1 MVISTGTWAWRGSAS
16 ASRLRPPARAT
27 NRRNGPESV
36 VRPPTC
42 GRQPSAEAD
51 LGRLPFGRVKSALNS
66 AAKAR
71 AIVAPAL
78 DGFSP
83 TPEMPEIEEA
93 QALFKLLAM
102 AAKGKPQR

>member
-1 MVISTGTWAWRGSAS
+1 
-16 ASRLRPPARAT
+16 
-27 NRRNGPESV
+27 
-36 VRPPTC
+36 
-42 GRQPSAEAD
+42 
-51 LGRLPFGRVKSALNS
+51 LPFGRVKSALNS

-71 AIVAPAL
+71 AILAPAL